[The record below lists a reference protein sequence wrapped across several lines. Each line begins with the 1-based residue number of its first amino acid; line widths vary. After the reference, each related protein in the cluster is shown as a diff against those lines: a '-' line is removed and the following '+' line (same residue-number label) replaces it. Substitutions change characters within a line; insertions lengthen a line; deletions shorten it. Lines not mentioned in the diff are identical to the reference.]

1 MKVNLRETAAHLRK
15 LADALEEC
23 EANEF
28 YGIRFHMQTNNA
40 DQFDEVKNVLSRVFP
55 EARIETRGSC
65 EHNQQRVLCLVD
77 PLGTIRCPLDLS
89 IVDMSKERV

>member
-1 MKVNLRETAAHLRK
+1 MNTDLRETVAHLRK

-28 YGIRFHMQTNNA
+28 YGMRFHMQTNKA

-55 EARIETRGSC
+55 DVTVETRGMC
-65 EHNQQRVLCLVD
+65 EHNQQRVLFLVD
-77 PLGTIRCPLDLS
+77 RLGVTRCPLDLR
-89 IVDMSKERV
+89 IVDMSKERA

>member
-1 MKVNLRETAAHLRK
+1 MNTDLRETAAHLRK

-28 YGIRFHMQTNNA
+28 YGIRFHMQTNKA
-40 DQFDEVKNVLSRVFP
+40 DQFDEVENVLSRVFP

-65 EHNQQRVLCLVD
+65 EHNQQRVLFLVD
-77 PLGTIRCPLDLS
+77 PLGVTRCPLDLR
-89 IVDMSKERV
+89 IVDMRKERV